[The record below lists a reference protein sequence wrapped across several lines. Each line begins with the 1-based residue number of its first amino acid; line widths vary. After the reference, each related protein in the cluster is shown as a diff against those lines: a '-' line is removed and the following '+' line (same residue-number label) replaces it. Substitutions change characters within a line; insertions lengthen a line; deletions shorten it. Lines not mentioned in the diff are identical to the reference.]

1 MRIGNFII
9 FERINNELIY
19 TGEGPIKFVVERNWL
34 GKFKIVSSNKY
45 DHPKRIRKFV
55 EEVADEYDLESKET
69 EFVTCVYP
77 SVEEPLYSILIHRS
91 NAGTTF

>member
-9 FERINNELIY
+9 FEKINNELIY
-19 TGEGPIKFVVERNWL
+19 AGEGPIKFVVQRNYL
-34 GKFKIVSSNKY
+34 GKFKIVSENKY
-45 DHPKRIRKFV
+45 NYPKRIRKFV
-55 EEVADEYDLESKET
+55 QEVADEYDLEDTST

-91 NAGTTF
+91 KV